1 MTRRIWVFLL
11 PRGLRCQG
19 RHRGIIQRGVEE
31 FQKRQEGSGGQ
42 DLFFTKRQE
51 TSRRDMADTINRDD
65 LKFALVRLL
74 GLIAL
79 LGSCRAAVVEQKDCE
94 AEGIQCHSQA
104 DCMKIRNN
112 FTCVCQTGFQGDG
125 LLCDDIDECLT
136 LLHSCH
142 SKARCNNIPGS
153 YICTCLSG
161 YVGDG
166 KSCQDVNEC
175 LTANGGCDPT
185 AICTNTEG
193 GRQCQCSTGFVGD
206 GFKCTDINECSKQGT
221 CHWNATCT
229 NNPGS
234 YLCTCNSGYKGNGNY
249 LCLDIDECSES
260 PFVCP
265 SSVGYKGCTNL
276 PGSYHCTCK
285 TGFQNNRQSCA
296 DINECATNICSQ
308 YADCKNIIGSYECTC
323 RSGFVGNGLACVD
336 INECITVNECNPK
349 ALCIN
354 RLGSYECSC
363 LEGYLGDGRQCED
376 INECAQLNIC
386 PAPTTCVNTG
396 GSYKCDCGSG
406 FIFNNSRCSDIDECL
421 AGRCSP
427 NANCTNSPG
436 SFSCQCLTG
445 FSGDGFTCTDIDE
458 CLLTSRCHSNAV
470 CSNLPGSYSC
480 TCKVGYSGNGYVQ
493 CSDVNECSVNNGG
506 CSYRATC
513 INSQGSFS
521 CQCPSGFDLINKTIC
536 QDKNECKELTNPCGV
551 NEACKNTDG
560 SYECPCQTG
569 YYRPALSMACVDK
582 DECQEKPCHIN
593 ATCLNTIGSYTCTCK
608 GGFTGNGSQCV
619 DIDECA
625 KAGSCHARA
634 ICTNFIGDFSCV
646 CQEGFSGNGFL
657 CQDVDECS
665 LSSSTCPAFSHCV
678 NSPGAYVCSCLNG
691 TIASNNTCVLPVA
704 LCGPPCDSK
713 GLCHHSPS
721 GYQCVCDVGYNGD
734 GLTCSDINECQMENI
749 CPENETECVNTPGS
763 FSCVCRKGYT
773 LNATQCVDVD
783 ECETEQQDCSQFAKC
798 LNSDGSYSCSCFS
811 GFAGD
816 GKNCSDFDE
825 CQNQNGGCHPVA
837 ICTNIPGSFSCICPR
852 GMEGNGF
859 HCQDVNECEPNST
872 LPHNCSTQALC
883 LNIDGSYLCQ
893 CMHGYRGDGVVC
905 EDVDECEQPT
915 ACSKNMT
922 CSNTPGSFSCSC
934 SLGRVYS
941 EGTCVSEDTCLN
953 ASSSCHIHAQCHP
966 YQGSFYCRC
975 AEGYEGSGT
984 DCWDVDECDQ
994 SQDLVCPAFSDCC
1007 NTNGSYICKC
1017 WNGFQDNGTHCQ
1029 DINECDTGN
1038 FTCPDNSTC
1047 SNLQGSYNCTC
1058 DPGFLSDN
1066 STCLDIDECSLGFIQ
1081 CPNFSSCVNTI
1092 GSSTCECW
1100 AGYQGNSTGCDDINE
1115 CLNDSTCPEHSTCVN
1130 TNGSYRCPC
1139 HPGFSSTSDLCVD
1152 INECSGQEDICTNGT
1167 CRNVLGSYYCDCF
1180 RGFWSNGTECVDVDE
1195 CSSSLNS
1202 SVCQP
1207 HSTCV
1212 NVPGWYRCPCDEG
1225 FILNGTECQD
1235 VDECSQPEPILCQE
1249 HSFCKNTVG
1258 SYRCL
1263 CFPGYKDVGSSCEDI
1278 NECTNTSTCRSDQ
1291 VCTNLPGAYNCSCP
1305 LGYHEEGEVCVDNNE
1320 CETSPCHALAYC
1332 WNTPGSFSC
1341 RCHAGYAG
1349 NGSSCTDVDECMAS
1363 TTPCHRLAQ
1372 CHNTPGSFVC
1382 VCKPGFLSVGSVCVD
1397 TDECLQ
1403 GRFCHSAATCINQAG
1418 GFRCSC
1424 NRGWKATSSNGLGK
1438 DGCVDLDECV
1448 SLTTCPQELSCTNL
1462 PGSYACSCPEGS
1474 SVCSSLTQTEGT
1486 LYPYGAD
1493 TADKE
1498 VKMDSEDGSSPYIS
1512 PPMGFPFL
1520 GKSYDRISFSDNGLI
1535 QFQTLSGNEQYLLP
1549 SPSASGFPDDMKI
1562 PLLAVFWDDADL
1574 TKGNG
1579 KLYYQEYDKVNAL
1592 DVYSQIVFNRT
1603 EDEVTKFEVLNKR
1616 SAFSPAWI
1624 LKITWENMMP
1634 VSYQKINFSETNTFQ
1649 CILTTDGAR
1658 SFALLRYG
1666 DMKWGPGLR
1675 QYHDALI
1682 GYTDGIFSV
1691 KETTIPPENLFGP
1704 GGRYR
1709 PQEVKGTLGKLGQ
1722 LVYNLT
1728 GEESSESSPRIKCQA
1743 WATQQP
1749 NPAEWMVGVSSC
1761 PCTLSQA
1768 LEDLSFLQDT
1778 PEPGST
1784 LQKLRDQRW
1793 GGATG
1798 YVFRSLLSNR
1808 YGAGKMCVYEPDGT
1822 LLAGVNQRFFSGY
1835 NEQKY
1840 IDEELLPFKWCCI
1853 DSPLCQ
1859 LHLHKRPM
1867 DNCQSYSWNS
1877 PGGSSLSK
1885 TVPQGMAMVYGSLH
1899 FITFDGT
1906 QYSFKALGEF
1916 VLLRL
1921 SSTSGSNIFTLQ
1933 GLIGRLQTESK
1944 GTIEVPA
1951 VVRMA
1956 AFNQG
1961 IGKIEWR
1968 CSNKNSGLQV
1978 FVDDVEV
1985 PVRTGVVHVEEKV
1998 FAVRCVSVSR
2008 CSAVYASGLQVVV
2021 WRSVGSNQL
2030 AAMVEVPQNFFNRTV
2045 GLLGFWSSNRSDDFL
2060 MSDGKILPSEEL
2072 NPPEEGKLQS
2082 FGLSWAVPG
2091 PESLLFSSPPSV
2103 PLASIS
2109 TELLLEGTSPTKL
2122 EELKKTCKS
2131 SMQCVHDTL
2140 ASGISDVGQQ
2150 TLDAETHFQNL
2161 ALIYGDMPPVV
2172 TEPTEILG
2180 KVNFQVTAQVVA
2192 QDPNGDAVTFSL
2204 LYPGPPGASIGSAGF
2219 LTWIPLNTQ
2228 PVQLTLKVRGT
2239 VSSSLFSPV
2248 LKVCNCLNGGT
2259 CLYDSIVENHLQGKF
2274 QVAGCLC
2281 PKGYSGTFCGN
2292 RTDACRGKPCFRGV
2306 QCQSGSAAGQF
2317 TCGACPNN
2325 TVSNGKEG
2333 YKCFNH
2339 DMCSPPFPFPCHKDA
2354 ECLSTK
2360 LNYTCMCKPGF
2371 TGNGQN
2377 CTDIDEC
2384 TALVAC
2390 DNAKY
2395 ECKNKLGSYDCI
2407 CRYKDSKD
2415 NKGCGDSPN
2424 PPGYNTF
2431 NVSMVWKKSRPDG
2444 LTQLDDILRKGF
2456 TNKFYNVS
2464 RKTKGGA
2471 SSSGVEE
2478 YRVTV
2483 SSDTP
2488 DWYIRDYLA
2497 RVSSHFDI
2505 SSVEVDDLDEC
2516 SANEAVCVRFAVCIN
2531 TYGGYRCVCNGTD
2544 MTTDVDGSQ
2553 ACVIQDKVEES
2564 TTQVD
2569 LILGL
2574 VLGIGIP
2581 LLLLLLLAALAC
2593 CCCLKRRVSGDLP
2606 HHPEYIQEHHN
2617 PPPFN
2622 YSDPSL
2628 QYMTHVSPRIIDY
2641 IPPRQRYR

>member
-816 GKNCSDFDE
+816 GKNCS
-825 CQNQNGGCHPVA
+825 
-837 ICTNIPGSFSCICPR
+837 
-852 GMEGNGF
+852 
-859 HCQDVNECEPNST
+859 
-872 LPHNCSTQALC
+872 
-883 LNIDGSYLCQ
+883 
-893 CMHGYRGDGVVC
+893 
-905 EDVDECEQPT
+905 
-915 ACSKNMT
+915 
-922 CSNTPGSFSCSC
+922 
-934 SLGRVYS
+934 
-941 EGTCVSEDTCLN
+941 
-953 ASSSCHIHAQCHP
+953 
-966 YQGSFYCRC
+966 
-975 AEGYEGSGT
+975 
-984 DCWDVDECDQ
+984 
-994 SQDLVCPAFSDCC
+994 
-1007 NTNGSYICKC
+1007 
-1017 WNGFQDNGTHCQ
+1017 
-1029 DINECDTGN
+1029 
-1038 FTCPDNSTC
+1038 
-1047 SNLQGSYNCTC
+1047 
-1058 DPGFLSDN
+1058 
-1066 STCLDIDECSLGFIQ
+1066 
-1081 CPNFSSCVNTI
+1081 
-1092 GSSTCECW
+1092 
-1100 AGYQGNSTGCDDINE
+1100 
-1115 CLNDSTCPEHSTCVN
+1115 
-1130 TNGSYRCPC
+1130 
-1139 HPGFSSTSDLCVD
+1139 
-1152 INECSGQEDICTNGT
+1152 
-1167 CRNVLGSYYCDCF
+1167 
-1180 RGFWSNGTECVDVDE
+1180 
-1195 CSSSLNS
+1195 
-1202 SVCQP
+1202 
-1207 HSTCV
+1207 
-1212 NVPGWYRCPCDEG
+1212 
-1225 FILNGTECQD
+1225 
-1235 VDECSQPEPILCQE
+1235 
-1249 HSFCKNTVG
+1249 
-1258 SYRCL
+1258 
-1263 CFPGYKDVGSSCEDI
+1263 
-1278 NECTNTSTCRSDQ
+1278 
-1291 VCTNLPGAYNCSCP
+1291 
-1305 LGYHEEGEVCVDNNE
+1305 
-1320 CETSPCHALAYC
+1320 
-1332 WNTPGSFSC
+1332 
-1341 RCHAGYAG
+1341 
-1349 NGSSCTDVDECMAS
+1349 
-1363 TTPCHRLAQ
+1363 
-1372 CHNTPGSFVC
+1372 
-1382 VCKPGFLSVGSVCVD
+1382 
-1397 TDECLQ
+1397 
-1403 GRFCHSAATCINQAG
+1403 
-1418 GFRCSC
+1418 
-1424 NRGWKATSSNGLGK
+1424 
-1438 DGCVDLDECV
+1438 
-1448 SLTTCPQELSCTNL
+1448 
-1462 PGSYACSCPEGS
+1462 
-1474 SVCSSLTQTEGT
+1474 EGT

-2377 CTDIDEC
+2377 CTGAESLQSKCILHGLANFTITAYLCVADIDEC